1 MLALE
6 SQLDARYDATIMNRH
21 ISTGILTPC
30 VAASLAL
37 ELVYILAP
45 MSVRFY
51 VFYRLS
57 VPLLITFSDAPLD
70 LRVGD
75 DYSYGIILCIM
86 YLPL

>member
-1 MLALE
+1 
-6 SQLDARYDATIMNRH
+6 
-21 ISTGILTPC
+21 
-30 VAASLAL
+30 
-37 ELVYILAP
+37 

-75 DYSYGIILCIM
+75 DYSYGIILCIYHYVSTDYKM
-86 YLPL
+86 ADGA